1 MHVVKPT
8 RCRAASLPPSCALA
22 HARWPA
28 FLSTQVSG
36 PLNSHRRGGRGGHI
50 YIFTTKSRR
59 IRSALAELN
68 LVMPFPWK
76 RSNSLI
82 FFDVGGKCVTFS
94 EHHSEVPC

>member
-36 PLNSHRRGGRGGHI
+36 PLNSHRWGGRGGHI
-50 YIFTTKSRR
+50 YARQ
-59 IRSALAELN
+59 N
-68 LVMPFPWK
+68 LGGFGVL
-76 RSNSLI
+76 SL
-82 FFDVGGKCVTFS
+82 S
-94 EHHSEVPC
+94 